1 MAEIDR
7 AFIRLSEG
15 LVHYR
20 HAGAGLSGQVP
31 LYMVH
36 GGPGS
41 SRGLAPLVAE
51 LGERRW
57 TIAPDMLGNGDS
69 AAPATD
75 DTDIAYYADCVIRII
90 DALDIA
96 QVDFF
101 GSHTGAMI
109 GLELS
114 RRHGDRVRRI
124 VLDGV
129 LLLAPGDRQR
139 MVDLYAPEKI
149 PDDHGGYLSWA
160 YQFARDMALFFP
172 HFDRDAAHRLPNG
185 VAPSAL
191 LHLMVVDILKA
202 LTTYHRGYRA
212 AFAYDAETAL
222 RAVRHPTLLTSSS
235 RDALHVHLPV
245 ASGLLPA
252 AAVHLHGDD
261 AAQADVAAVIDAFL
275 QGDRSSRHLDVKGS
289 ISC

>member
-7 AFIRLSEG
+7 AFVRLTEG

-20 HAGAGLSGQVP
+20 HAGAGLTGAVP
-31 LYMVH
+31 LYMAH

-69 AAPATD
+69 AAPAGD
-75 DTDIAYYADCVIRII
+75 DTDIAYYADCAIRII
-90 DALDIA
+90 DALGIA
-96 QVDFF
+96 QVDVF

-129 LLLAPGDRQR
+129 LLLAPDERQR
-139 MVDLYAPEKI
+139 MLDLYAPAKI
-149 PDDHGGYLSWA
+149 PDDHGGYLAWA

-185 VAPSAL
+185 VAPPAA

-222 RAVRHPTLLTSSS
+222 RAVRHPALLTGSP
-235 RDALHVHLPV
+235 RDALHVHMPRAAELL
-245 ASGLLPA
+245 SGA
-252 AAVHLHGDD
+252 AFCLHD
-261 AAQADVAAVIDAFL
+261 ADATPADVAAVIDAFL
-275 QGDRSSRHLDVKGS
+275 RGATSSQHLAEGS
-289 ISC
+289 TTC